1 MANRPTGKTAEQEN
15 LENTLRAEQANA
27 LPEGRTL
34 TDVQNEQRQFVK
46 DPNEGTGEGQHL
58 PNTIDPNLAAKQDLI
73 NERAAENLANME
85 SDEGKQYAEEQDI
98 IEKNRTMDS
107 VDETEDGAA
116 RKAQIAGAGKN
127 HEGLSNSGSQEGG
140 IRNSGAYAEDAN
152 TTGAGRTTPVNNGVN
167 TQSDLKAHDVSNAST
182 KDGKNVK

>member
-1 MANRPTGKTAEQEN
+1 MANRPTGKTAEQEQ
-15 LENTLRAEQANA
+15 LENTLRAEQANS

-34 TDVQNEQRQFVK
+34 TDVENEQRQYVK

-107 VDETEDGAA
+107 VDETEDGAK
-116 RKAQIAGAGKN
+116 RKAEIAGAGKN

-140 IRNSGAYAEDAN
+140 IRDTGAVAEDAN
-152 TTGAGRTTPVNNGVN
+152 VTGAGRTTPVKDGVK
-167 TQSDLKAHDVSNAST
+167 TQADAKAHDVN
-182 KDGKNVK
+182 KDGKKAK